1 LKKKYATKTKRENYQ
16 LAWTVLRDNFFCT
29 TAIQSKGSADVV
41 AFAKSNSYLITTH
54 EKQEFNPGDT
64 VDVML
69 RPEFWKSGGTQG
81 LVN

>member
-1 LKKKYATKTKRENYQ
+1 
-16 LAWTVLRDNFFCT
+16 
-29 TAIQSKGSADVV
+29 
-41 AFAKSNSYLITTH
+41 LITTR

-69 RPEFWKSGGTQG
+69 RPEFWKSGGPQG